1 MRKPAMDAVS
11 PHLPAAGASS
21 PRVTLVIGSGS
32 VKCAAALGVAKALAD
47 AGIGIERVVGCS
59 AGAIFAALI
68 AFGHPMEESAAI
80 TRRLW
85 TRELTGRRNT
95 FGVLRALAPRLFGFR
110 AADFGLRDDRLLLRR
125 LDAAFGDR
133 RVEAATLPLHLTAT
147 DFATGEL
154 VELSSGSLAEG
165 IRASLSLPPSFA
177 PRRVGERLLV
187 DGYLADPLPVSVAI
201 KHGARVIVAVG
212 FETPYQERVES
223 AGRYAFQLSAIL
235 ANNLLRAKLA
245 FHSVAHHAEMIVVL
259 PEFRQ
264 RVGLFD
270 TDKLAYII
278 DEGEQAALQQ
288 LPYLH
293 RLLAEES
300 MAAGEA
306 MNAAA

>member
-1 MRKPAMDAVS
+1 M
-11 PHLPAAGASS
+11 PAALPDFPPVDAGS

-59 AGAIFAALI
+59 AGAIFGALI
-68 AFGHPMEESAAI
+68 AFGHPLEESMAM

-85 TRELTGRRNT
+85 TRELTRQRNLL
-95 FGVLRALAPRLFGFR
+95 GLLRAVAPRLLGLKV
-110 AADFGLRDDRLLLRR
+110 ADFGLRTDRLLMRR
-125 LDAAFGDR
+125 LGDAFGGR
-133 RVEAATLPLHLTAT
+133 RIEDAGIPLHLTAT

-154 VELSSGSLAEG
+154 VQLSSGPLAEG
-165 IRASLSLPPSFA
+165 IRASLSLPPAFA
-177 PRRVGERLLV
+177 PRRLGERLLV

-212 FETPYQERVES
+212 FEAPLQERVES

-245 FHSVAHHAEMIVVL
+245 FHSVAHHAELIVVL

-264 RVGLFD
+264 RVRLFD
-270 TDKLAYII
+270 TDKLAYIV

-293 RLLAEES
+293 RLLAQ
-300 MAAGEA
+300 
-306 MNAAA
+306 